1 MDKDKQLNL
10 SSQNQLDQFI
20 EQIKQAPVPVSQ
32 TDNGRILF
40 ALDAT
45 ASRERSWDH
54 ASHIQN
60 EMFIAADKLGGLQ
73 LKLCYFRGFNDFYA
87 SEWLSSSSQLQTIM
101 ANVRCMAG
109 HTQIAKVLHQ
119 ALQNTRTQKIDA
131 VILIGDCCEES
142 IDHLCGLA
150 GELGLLTT
158 PVFVFQEGNELR
170 SKRTFKEIARLSG
183 GAYHSFDGRSADLL
197 KQLLT
202 AVAIYASG
210 GKKALEQ
217 QSHVDSSV
225 TRHLLQQLK

>member
-1 MDKDKQLNL
+1 MDKNKQLNL
-10 SSQNQLDQFI
+10 SSQNQLDSFI
-20 EQIKQAPVPVSQ
+20 EQMKHAPVPLSS
-32 TDNGRILF
+32 TGNGRILF

-54 ASHIQN
+54 ASHLQN
-60 EMFIAADKLGGLQ
+60 EMFIAAAKLGGLQ

-87 SEWLSSSSQLQTIM
+87 SEWLSNSSQLQTIM
-101 ANVRCMAG
+101 AKVRCMAG
-109 HTQIAKVLHQ
+109 HTQIAKVLEQ
-119 ALQNTRTQKIDA
+119 TLRDTRKRKVDA

-150 GELGLLTT
+150 GELGLLST
-158 PVFVFQEGNELR
+158 PVFIFQEGNELT

-183 GAYHSFDGRSADLL
+183 GAYHSFDSGSAHLL

-210 GKKALEQ
+210 GKKALEYH
-217 QSHVDSSV
+217 SHADSTV
-225 TRHLLQQLK
+225 TRQLLQQLK

>member
-1 MDKDKQLNL
+1 MDKNKQLNL
-10 SSQNQLDQFI
+10 SSANQLDNFI
-20 EQIKQAPVPVSQ
+20 EQIKNAPVPVSH
-32 TDNGRILF
+32 TGRGRILF

-60 EMFIAADKLGGLQ
+60 EMFVAADKLGGLQ

-87 SEWLSSSSQLQTIM
+87 SDWLSDSSHLQTIM
-101 ANVRCMAG
+101 GKVHCMAG
-109 HTQIAKVLHQ
+109 HTQIGKILHQ
-119 ALQNTRTQKIDA
+119 ALQDTRKHKVDA

-142 IDHLCGLA
+142 IDHLCALA
-150 GELGLLTT
+150 GELGLLST
-158 PVFVFQEGNELR
+158 PIFVFQEGNELT

-183 GAYHSFDGRSADLL
+183 GAYHSFDSYSAHLL

-202 AVAIYASG
+202 AVAIYATG

-217 QSHVDSSV
+217 QTQVDNAV
-225 TRHLLQQLK
+225 TRQLLQQLK